1 MGERGAIVKSSH
13 LLDGCY
19 LGQLQC
25 TLQPGHGGNLK
36 IATLEWVPG
45 GRGKNVQSLNEV
57 NYRVGAKANLTEITS
72 PERLASSI
80 CKCVDAVVS

>member
-1 MGERGAIVKSSH
+1 MLLVMGERGAIVKSSH

-36 IATLEWVPG
+36 IAT
-45 GRGKNVQSLNEV
+45 
-57 NYRVGAKANLTEITS
+57 RVGARWKGQKC
-72 PERLASSI
+72 PELERSELQGGG
-80 CKCVDAVVS
+80 